1 MPCRAANISCSVA
14 TSTGEIHLPLLRA
27 HPLVKSAANGADISS
42 CNRLHYRADEVAMLR
57 WFAPKCPLDTLEKT
71 WIEWRMRWL
80 ADQLG
85 IDRLLQTR
93 VLLPREQDFP
103 FLCGPDR
110 KHLRPLLDRL
120 CRHMGVATDKVSLEV
135 LEDQQMPGAAGLYYR
150 RKRSLISVARSQ
162 LTEPVRLL
170 ATLSHELA
178 HEVLLGGGYLHAGY
192 SDHEQITD
200 LLTVFLGTGV
210 FCANDT
216 VRDSSGYS
224 GGWSWWSMSRSGYLP
239 SRMYGYAFAL
249 FAFVRGEAKPAWAE
263 HLRLD
268 ARAAFD
274 AGLCYLHKT
283 GDSLFHPDTIHTK
296 LPPLTPSR
304 AIELLRAG
312 TPTIRLATLWD
323 IQQQGCTDL
332 ELLSAVHSCLEDRDS
347 HILAAAA
354 HTLTI
359 FGPAA
364 DAATPRLLDLLWRGE
379 NDVKIGAAEA
389 LGAIRSRPER
399 VLPELMVLLTEED
412 ADVIHAVAGALRPF
426 GRQAASAVPSL
437 LAALQRALI
446 QGKPV
451 RSLIAALQALSDD
464 PQQELRGYF
473 TDPELL
479 RLALEAFSNVLFTA
493 NGSR

>member
-1 MPCRAANISCSVA
+1 
-14 TSTGEIHLPLLRA
+14 
-27 HPLVKSAANGADISS
+27 
-42 CNRLHYRADEVAMLR
+42 MLR

-93 VLLPREQDFP
+93 VLLPTEQDFP
-103 FLCGPDR
+103 FLRGTDA
-110 KHLRPLLDRL
+110 KHLQRLLDHL
-120 CRHMGVATDKVSLEV
+120 CSHMGIDADKVSLEV

-150 RKRSLISVARSQ
+150 RKRSRISVARSQ
-162 LTEPVRLL
+162 LAEPSRLL

-216 VRDSSGYS
+216 IRDSSGSS
-224 GGWSWWSMSRSGYLP
+224 GTLSWWSISKSGYLP

-268 ARAAFD
+268 ARAALE
-274 AGLCYLHKT
+274 AGLRYLHKT
-283 GDSLFHPDTIHTK
+283 GDSFFHPDTIRAK

-304 AIELLRAG
+304 AIELLRTG
-312 TPTIRLATLWD
+312 TPTLRLATLWD
-323 IQQQGCTDL
+323 IQQQGCTDP
-332 ELLSAVHSCLEDRDS
+332 ELLSAVHSCLDDRDS
-347 HILAAAA
+347 HILAGAAR
-354 HTLTI
+354 TLAI

-364 DAATPRLLDLLWRGE
+364 EAAIPRLLDLLWRGE
-379 NDVKIGAAEA
+379 KAVKIGAAEA
-389 LGAIRSRPER
+389 LGAIQSRPER

-412 ADVIHAVAGALRPF
+412 AEVIDAVADALRPF

-437 LAALQRALI
+437 LAALRRALI
-446 QGKPV
+446 QGEPV
-451 RSLIAALQALSDD
+451 RSLTAALQALSDE

-473 TDPELL
+473 NDPELL
-479 RLALEAFSNVLFTA
+479 RLALEAL
-493 NGSR
+493 